1 MRIFNN
7 ACVQDPI
14 AFEPTIWPSSIRS
27 EATGEVLLFSRPMST
42 SLYVPPTIC
51 FGSLVFEHQENVDS
65 QLYTRHKGLIRSL
78 SGVYQSIYPRVRCVL
93 NRIAGTILTST
104 TQRMK
109 STLCKTVAS
118 VRHLSIGRL
127 STPRDQRFA
136 HPKVPMKNRKTCTSL
151 R

>member
-14 AFEPTIWPSSIRS
+14 AFDATIWPSPSDPRQQEKFFYFLGLCRCLATCHQPSALGVWYSSTRKTSTRS
-27 EATGEVLLFSRPMST
+27 S
-42 SLYVPPTIC
+42 
-51 FGSLVFEHQENVDS
+51 
-65 QLYTRHKGLIRSL
+65 TRHKGLIRSL

>member
-127 STPRDQRFA
+127 STPSDQRFA

>member
-78 SGVYQSIYPRVRCVL
+78 SGVYQSIYPRVRCLL
-93 NRIAGTILTST
+93 NRIAGTILTSI

-109 STLCKTVAS
+109 STLCKTVTS

-127 STPRDQRFA
+127 STPSDQRST
-136 HPKVPMKNRKTCTSL
+136 HPKVPMKNQKTCTSL

>member
-14 AFEPTIWPSSIRS
+14 AFDTTIWPSSIRS

-127 STPRDQRFA
+127 STPSDQRFA